1 MKIFSVLLLLIAV
14 FNLNAQIPQFRGP
27 LRTGHY
33 PDTGLLKQWPENGPE
48 LLLEIKG
55 IGKGWSSA
63 VVANGKIYITGMI
76 NNTDYLSCVDMQG
89 KILWKTPIGKSWNQ
103 SFPDSR
109 STPTIRD
116 GKAYVSSGLGT
127 VTCVNIND
135 GSVIWTVDAFAEY
148 QGTAGNWGIAE
159 SILLIDN
166 KAIFTT
172 GGNQTTI
179 VALDAETGKEI
190 WKSPSLKDNIAYVS
204 PILIEYNGKRQI
216 IGVGAT
222 YIYGVNPE
230 TGEIVWTFDFL
241 NADPSEWDNAGGV
254 INCTSPLFRD
264 GVLFVTGGYNH
275 TSVNFKLKDDL
286 SGADFLWK
294 DELLDNHHGGVVLVG
309 DYVYGSNWINNGKG
323 DWCCI
328 NFKTGENK
336 YQETFKNKG
345 SIIEADGMLYIYTE
359 QPGFVGLVK
368 PNPEKFE
375 LVSSFQI
382 TKGNGPHWAHP
393 SIYDGKLYIRHGEV
407 ILVYNIK
414 E

>member
-179 VALDAETGKEI
+179 VALDAETG
-190 WKSPSLKDNIAYVS
+190 
-204 PILIEYNGKRQI
+204 
-216 IGVGAT
+216 
-222 YIYGVNPE
+222 
-230 TGEIVWTFDFL
+230 
-241 NADPSEWDNAGGV
+241 
-254 INCTSPLFRD
+254 
-264 GVLFVTGGYNH
+264 
-275 TSVNFKLKDDL
+275 
-286 SGADFLWK
+286 
-294 DELLDNHHGGVVLVG
+294 
-309 DYVYGSNWINNGKG
+309 
-323 DWCCI
+323 
-328 NFKTGENK
+328 
-336 YQETFKNKG
+336 
-345 SIIEADGMLYIYTE
+345 
-359 QPGFVGLVK
+359 
-368 PNPEKFE
+368 
-375 LVSSFQI
+375 
-382 TKGNGPHWAHP
+382 
-393 SIYDGKLYIRHGEV
+393 
-407 ILVYNIK
+407 
-414 E
+414 